1 MFNMYSSSSIL
12 YDIVLYAQEIK
23 KKLSNE
29 SLVSLSLE
37 DFIRIATIF
46 ISYKLT
52 K

>member
-23 KKLSNE
+23 KLSNE
-29 SLVSLSLE
+29 NLVSLSLE